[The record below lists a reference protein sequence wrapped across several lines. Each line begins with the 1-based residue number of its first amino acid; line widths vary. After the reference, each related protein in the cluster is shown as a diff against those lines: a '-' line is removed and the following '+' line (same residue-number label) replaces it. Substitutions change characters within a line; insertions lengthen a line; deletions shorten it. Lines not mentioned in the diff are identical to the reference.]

1 MAYWVDA
8 KLSNVY
14 SSDKVFIL
22 NKLLNKVVTEQQ
34 IIEANQLYLDELS
47 NTSQVQP
54 QTSNM
59 RTKLNFVDLID
70 LISLFP

>member
-1 MAYWVDA
+1 MVYWVDE
-8 KLSNVY
+8 SNVY
-14 SSDKVFIL
+14 SSDKLFIL
-22 NKLLNKVVTEQQ
+22 NQTLRKVVTEQQ

-47 NTSQVQP
+47 NTSLAQP

-70 LISLFP
+70 LICLFP